1 VRVDWWRPS
10 GRCLSSAFDVAFA
23 TIYFLRQY
31 IHFTYLFF
39 ACYLKVAIKPTYLG
53 VFHMK
58 ATILALPMKGDYAR
72 WGAPEALRE
81 FLQNARDAHTD
92 GHAMS
97 VSFDDDTDTM
107 VIFNDGSTISREAGL
122 VLGSTTKRD
131 DASKIGYWGEGGKLA
146 AGTLISLGMT
156 TEINNGLGELWTF
169 RLKHNDD
176 FGTEMLHV
184 HIVDTDVRDG
194 VRIKIAGLDKADYA
208 IAVERCRWLND
219 DAAADVYA
227 SSLKGSML
235 KGEAN
240 AGKLFVKGIWV
251 CELPDGPWTF
261 GYDLND
267 INLDRDRR
275 IADPWTLKRKIRE
288 VISCAASDGT
298 LSADEL
304 WHIFKGESAEAQS
317 FNNPYID
324 SNAVHDAVF
333 ASFVSEHGEDARPV
347 STGAELEKAR
357 QCGLKPIVVTPAQK
371 VVLEAKMGKL
381 SDALAERSFAVQEYL
396 SEDDLDEIE
405 LKNLNLVK
413 KLIRM
418 VEPWAAEVVRPVSF
432 YGSNILGR
440 YSMDSEGD
448 VTIQMSCTSLMKKSR
463 AISTLVHE
471 AAHKYGDDGTAEHR
485 AAEER
490 IFGDIIAELI

>member
-1 VRVDWWRPS
+1 
-10 GRCLSSAFDVAFA
+10 
-23 TIYFLRQY
+23 
-31 IHFTYLFF
+31 
-39 ACYLKVAIKPTYLG
+39 
-53 VFHMK
+53 MK
-58 ATILALPMKGDYAR
+58 ALTLALPMKGDYAR

-97 VSFDDDTDTM
+97 VGYNDDTKTM
-107 VIFNDGSTISREAGL
+107 TIFNDGATISREAGL

-131 DASKIGYWGEGGKLA
+131 DSSKIGYWGEGGKLA
-146 AGTLISLGMT
+146 AGTLLSLGQHV
-156 TEINNGLGELWTF
+156 EITNGLGELWTF
-169 RLKHNDD
+169 CLKYNED

-184 HIVDTDVRDG
+184 RIADTNARDG
-194 VRIKIAGLDKADYA
+194 VGIKVIGLDKDDYVTS
-208 IAVERCRWLND
+208 VERCRWLND
-219 DAAADVYA
+219 DADEDVYA
-227 SSLKGSML
+227 SSERGSML
-235 KGEAN
+235 KGDAN
-240 AGKLFVKGIWV
+240 AGQLFVQGIWV

-261 GYDLND
+261 GYDLKD
-267 INLDRDRR
+267 IQLDRARR
-275 IADPWTLKRKIRE
+275 IAAPWTLKRKIRD
-288 VISCAASDGT
+288 VINCAASDGT

-304 WHIFKGESAEAQS
+304 WHIFKGESAEAQN

-324 SNAVHDAVF
+324 TGSVHDAVF
-333 ASFVSEHGEDARPV
+333 AAFVSEHGKDARPV
-347 STGAELEKAR
+347 STSAELEKAR

-381 SDALAERSFAVQEYL
+381 SDALAERSFAVREYL
-396 SEDDLDEIE
+396 SDDDLDEIE

-418 VEPWAAEVVRPVSF
+418 VEPWAAEIVRPVNF

-448 VTIQMSCTSLMKKSR
+448 VTIQMSRTSLMKKSR
-463 AISTLVHE
+463 AIATLVHE
-471 AAHKYGDDGTAEHR
+471 AAHRYGDDGTADHR